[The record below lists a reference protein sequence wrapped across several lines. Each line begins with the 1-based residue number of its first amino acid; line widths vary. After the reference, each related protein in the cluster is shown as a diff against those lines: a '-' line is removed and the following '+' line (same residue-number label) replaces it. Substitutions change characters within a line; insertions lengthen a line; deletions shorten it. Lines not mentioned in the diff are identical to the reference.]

1 MSVFTAKEIEYLRS
15 QKLGRLATV
24 DAAGE
29 LHVVPVGF
37 HYDEADGTIII
48 GGPILRQTRKYRDAV
63 ERKVVAFVVDD
74 VPPPWQPRGVEVRGQ
89 ARAADEGGRMIHP
102 EFPPQCL
109 RITPHKILSWG
120 VESPRDPADPTQRR
134 ARVSRTEESGRGTSE
149 SGGR

>member
-1 MSVFTAKEIEYLRS
+1 MSVFTDKEIEYLRS

-37 HYDEADGTIII
+37 HYDEADGTIVI
-48 GGPILRQTRKYRDAV
+48 GGPVLRHTRKYRDAV

-89 ARAADEGGRMIHP
+89 ARAASEGGRMVHP
-102 EFPPQCL
+102 DFPPQCL
-109 RITPHKILSWG
+109 RVTPHKVLSWG
-120 VESPRDPADPTQRR
+120 IDGPRDPSDARQRR
-134 ARVSRTEESGRGTSE
+134 ARLVGPLSA
-149 SGGR
+149 